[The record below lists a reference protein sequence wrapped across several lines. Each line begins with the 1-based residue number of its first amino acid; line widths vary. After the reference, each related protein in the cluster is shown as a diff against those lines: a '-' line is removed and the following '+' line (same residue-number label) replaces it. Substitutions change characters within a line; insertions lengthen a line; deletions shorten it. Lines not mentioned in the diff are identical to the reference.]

1 VRFFFMRFRS
11 RVAPPPRR
19 TADVARAMRGAHVA
33 SFINAAERSRHDV
46 VGSERIAEPRGLAT
60 DPAQTFFEF
69 DLASGL
75 LVGVAAGLE
84 SVAPAAW
91 LAGWLSADD
100 AGFGHRF
107 SPSR

>member
-1 VRFFFMRFRS
+1 
-11 RVAPPPRR
+11 
-19 TADVARAMRGAHVA
+19 MRGAHVA
-33 SFINAAERSRHDV
+33 SLVNATERSRHDV
-46 VGSERIAEPRGLAT
+46 VSGEWVAEPRGLAT

-100 AGFGHRF
+100 AGFAHRL